1 MSDSSPSPEE
11 LRKIEAAIQAEEALR
26 GILPDEQI
34 EIALASLIA
43 RQEQLL
49 IALQGSGAVAVGKGA
64 KALGQEAILI
74 EGDIGGDFLGP
85 GAQKVE
91 KHYHGPEGTDPVA
104 LRRAY
109 LNRVLE
115 SSSYLSLAGVDPKT
129 ASDAESRLS
138 LSAVYTALHTL
149 RTEELGRGSEVKP
162 KDTELGLRRFSALEQ
177 LNTFRRLVLLGDPG
191 SGKSTFAR
199 YVALCMAGENL
210 AHPEANLALLT
221 TPLPITSKFKTRY
234 DEQKPQ
240 PWDHGALLPVMITLR
255 DFAARSL
262 PATDQRATAEHLWQF
277 IITELSAA
285 ALADFASYLR
295 KELLEVGGLLLLDGL
310 DEVPEAQ
317 LRRSQLKQAIEDFAA
332 TFPRCRILVTSRT
345 YAYQKQGWRL
355 SGFEDT
361 ELAPFSRE
369 QINTFVDRWYAHIA
383 AVRNINRADARGR
396 AELLKRAIFA
406 SDRLVELAVRPLL
419 LTLMASLHAWRGGTL
434 PNKREELYADA
445 VDLLL
450 DWWESPKVVRDAR
463 GEVIITQPSLAE
475 WLRVDRD
482 KVRSFLNELAF
493 QAHASQPELVGT
505 ADVPEG
511 AVVSG
516 LMRLAQNPD
525 VNPTRLVEYLSMR
538 AGLIIPRGESVYT
551 FPHRTFQEYLAACY
565 LTDHGYPERVTELVR
580 ADPDRWREVALLAA
594 AKAARGGAFALWS
607 LVECLCPNETD
618 ESDDLI
624 PDSRGALLAGQA
636 LVENAELDRVSEIHL
651 KKVNRVKHWLIQILH
666 QATLSIPERAR
677 AGNALAELGDP
688 RFDSEHWHLP
698 AEPMLGFVEIPEGS
712 FVMGSDPAKDTSTLE
727 AELPQH
733 VVHLPTY
740 YLARYPVT
748 VAQYRSYYQESEY
761 RPVDPTALLGIDN
774 HPTGWVGWHMAVE
787 YCRWLTTRLRQL
799 AQEKLSKEHTPIEQT
814 FWEGLASGALQ
825 VALPSEA
832 EWEKAARGGDDRLYP
847 WGDEF
852 DPEKA
857 NTEEIGL
864 NATTSVGCFPAGA
877 SPFGILDMCGNV
889 WEWTRNLWG
898 TNTSSTDY
906 KYPYTRAD
914 GREDITAALIIHRI
928 QRGGSVLHRANE
940 ARCAY
945 RRWINPGNYYRNVG
959 FRVVVT
965 SVDS

>member
-1 MSDSSPSPEE
+1 MSDPSPSPEE
-11 LRKIEAAIQAEEALR
+11 LRKIEAAIHAQEALR
-26 GILPDEQI
+26 GILPAEQLETVLESLRSRREQI
-34 EIALASLIA
+34 LIA
-43 RQEQLL
+43 Q
-49 IALQGSGAVAVGKGA
+49 AGSGAIAIGDGA
-64 KALGQEAILI
+64 IALGQDAIMV
-74 EGDIGGDFLGP
+74 GPVGGDFLGH
-85 GAQKVE
+85 GAQKIE

-115 SSSYLSLAGVDPKT
+115 ISSYLSLAGVDPKA
-129 ASDAESRLS
+129 ASDAEARLS
-138 LSAVYTALHTL
+138 LSAVYTALLTL
-149 RTEELGRGSEVKP
+149 RTEELGRGSVAQP
-162 KDTELGLRRFSALEQ
+162 KEAELGLRRFSALEQ
-177 LNTFRRLVLLGDPG
+177 LNSFRRLVLLGDPG

-199 YVALCMAGENL
+199 YIALCMAGEML
-210 AHPEANLALLT
+210 GHTEANLALLT

-262 PATDQRATAEHLWQF
+262 PAPEQPATADHLWQF
-277 IITELSAA
+277 ITTELSAA
-285 ALADFASYLR
+285 ALAEYAPYLR
-295 KELLEVGGLLLLDGL
+295 KELLELGGVLLLDGL
-310 DEVPEAQ
+310 DEVPSAQ
-317 LRRSQLKQAIEDFAA
+317 LRRAQIKQAIEDFAA

-345 YAYQKQGWRL
+345 YAYQKQGWSL

-369 QINTFVDRWYAHIA
+369 QISTFVDRWYAHIA

-406 SDRLVELAVRPLL
+406 SDRLIELAVRPLL

-434 PNKREELYADA
+434 PNKREQLYADA

-450 DWWESPKVVRDAR
+450 DWWESPKAVRDTK
-463 GEVIITQPSLAE
+463 GEFVITQPSLGE

-482 KVRSFLNELAF
+482 KVRAFLNELAF
-493 QAHASQPELVGT
+493 QAHTTQPELMGT
-505 ADVPEG
+505 ADIPEER
-511 AVVSG
+511 VVYG

-525 VNPTRLVEYLSMR
+525 VNPTRLVEYLSQR
-538 AGLIIPRGESVYT
+538 AGLIIPHGEAVYT

-565 LTDHGYPERVTELVR
+565 LTDHGYPERVSELVR
-580 ADPDRWREVALLAA
+580 ADLDRWREVALLAG
-594 AKAARGGAFALWS
+594 AKATRGGAFALWS

-636 LVENAELDRVSEIHL
+636 LVENAELDRVSEIHY
-651 KKVNRVKHWLIQILH
+651 KKVKRVRRWLVHIMD

-688 RFDSEHWHLP
+688 RFDPDYWYLP
-698 AEPMLGFVEIPEGS
+698 AEPMLGFVEIPAGS
-712 FVMGSDPAKDTSTLE
+712 FIMGSDPAKDLSASE
-727 AELPQH
+727 AEQPQH
-733 VVHLPTY
+733 AVDLPTY
-740 YLARYPVT
+740 YIARYPVT

-787 YCRWLTTRLRQL
+787 YCRWLNTKLCLL
-799 AQEKLSKEHTPIEQT
+799 AQEKMAEPHSSSKKA
-814 FWEGLASGALQ
+814 FWEGLANGTLGVS
-825 VALPSEA
+825 LPSEA
-832 EWEKAARGGDDRLYP
+832 EWEKAARGGDDRIYP
-847 WGDEF
+847 WGDAF

-898 TNTSSTDY
+898 TSTSSTDY

-914 GREDITAALIIHRI
+914 GREDISAALIIHRI

-959 FRVVVT
+959 FRVVVM